1 MADPKRVDGVLRRIL
16 LRRNLDPDRLAEMH
30 PEPQDRLLALE
41 LAAAR
46 IPALYQDALA
56 DHPQVVAWVDEVKRA
71 ARRGPAGQPGIA
83 QATSLM
89 LVGPTGTGKTYQAYG
104 AIRLLLAEGV
114 RLRWRAITSPD
125 LHALMRPR
133 PNFDAEKEFRELADT
148 PLLLLDE
155 LGAGKSSEFTE
166 DLTWRLIN
174 HRYVHRLPTLVTS
187 NLATSDLRGAVG
199 DRVASRLRE
208 MSRRVLLAGE
218 DRRRPPTA
226 A

>member
-1 MADPKRVDGVLRRIL
+1 MADPTRVEGVLRRIL
-16 LRRNLDPDRLAEMH
+16 TRRNIDPDRLAAVT
-30 PEPQDRLLALE
+30 PDPQERLLGLE
-41 LAAAR
+41 MAAAR
-46 IPALYQDALA
+46 IPVRYQEALA

-83 QATSLM
+83 QADSLL

-114 RLRWRAITSPD
+114 RLRWQATTSAD

-133 PNFDAEKEFRELADT
+133 PGFDGEKQFQELT
-148 PLLLLDE
+148 RVPLLLLDD
-155 LGAGKSSEFTE
+155 LGAGKASEWTE
-166 DLTWRLIN
+166 ELTWRLVN

-187 NLATSDLRGAVG
+187 NLATADLRQAVG

-208 MSRRVLLAGE
+208 MCRRVLLTGD
-218 DRRRPPTA
+218 DRRRPPA